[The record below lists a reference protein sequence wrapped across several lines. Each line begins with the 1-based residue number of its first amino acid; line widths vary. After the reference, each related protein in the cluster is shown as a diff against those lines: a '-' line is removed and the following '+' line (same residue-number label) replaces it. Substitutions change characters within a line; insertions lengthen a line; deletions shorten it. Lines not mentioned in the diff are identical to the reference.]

1 MARFRLSD
9 KHYLNIEGSE
19 WEEKQELQTKVRGRN
34 RLHKNI
40 FNVPMYLDP
49 KDPADH
55 NYDGQIIIATAEDRR
70 YPDDYV
76 LRGDF
81 IPTIDM
87 VPLDDE
93 AEALLEAYK
102 ANYTGEHPI
111 DSLQG
116 TMGEAILAKL
126 SRQLDALSGLNGPKP
141 TTPISVAEFER
152 LKSENAELK
161 AKVDQALAMLNA
173 MQQPKPTEAP
183 IRRL

>member
-19 WEEKQELQTKVRGRN
+19 WEEKQELQT
-34 RLHKNI
+34 
-40 FNVPMYLDP
+40 NVPMYLDP

-81 IPTIDM
+81 IPTMDM

-93 AEALLEAYK
+93 AETLLEDYK
-102 ANYTGEHPI
+102 ANYKGEHPI
-111 DSLQG
+111 ESLEG

-126 SRQLDALSGLNGPKP
+126 SRQLDALSGLGGPKP
-141 TTPISVAEFER
+141 TTPISVAEFEK
-152 LKSENAELK
+152 LKAENAELK

-173 MQQPKPTEAP
+173 MQVPKAETSA
-183 IRRL
+183 RRI